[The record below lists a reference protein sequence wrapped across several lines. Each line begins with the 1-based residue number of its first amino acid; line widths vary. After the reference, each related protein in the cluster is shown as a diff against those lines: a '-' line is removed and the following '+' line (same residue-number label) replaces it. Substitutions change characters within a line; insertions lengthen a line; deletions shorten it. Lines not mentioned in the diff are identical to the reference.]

1 MSVFM
6 FGRKKENASEEPTL
20 TKEELR
26 EIKSTAVKYLS
37 PAEQI
42 REEIKHLYYAQERKY
57 FRRQI
62 WKFARRP

>member
-6 FGRKKENASEEPTL
+6 FSKKKENVPEEPTL

-26 EIKSTAVKYLS
+26 EIKLTAKKYHNS
-37 PAEQI
+37 SD
-42 REEIKHLYYAQERKY
+42 KQEWKY

>member
-1 MSVFM
+1 M
-6 FGRKKENASEEPTL
+6 FGRKKENAPEEPTL

-26 EIKSTAVKYLS
+26 EIELTAKKYLNS
-37 PAEQI
+37 SD
-42 REEIKHLYYAQERKY
+42 KQEWKY